1 MLEDTGSRP
10 FRERSRAI
18 ETLRKAYQCNC
29 GSELADTWLIR
40 RGRPTDSGR
49 KQEEIAQKGKI
60 KVMLWQL
67 LSGHLSCQ
75 SCSPFMCL
83 HFLIFSYF
91 PSMGF
96 SLLYMDQPKKSN
108 ETHMYCVY
116 LKQLISKV
124 SIDIATAATLAPYR
138 SFETTIGHLI
148 SLIQ

>member
-10 FRERSRAI
+10 SRGRSRAI
-18 ETLRKAYQCNC
+18 ETLRKAYQRNC

-40 RGRPTDSGR
+40 RGRPTGSGR
-49 KQEEIAQKGKI
+49 KQGEIAEKGEI
-60 KVMLWQL
+60 KVMRWQL
-67 LSGHLSCQ
+67 LSGHLSCH
-75 SCSPFMCL
+75 SPFMCL

-96 SLLYMDQPKKSN
+96 SLIHMDQPRKSN
-108 ETHMYCVY
+108 EIHMYCVH

-124 SIDIATAATLAPYR
+124 LNGVTAATTAPYGC
-138 SFETTIGHLI
+138 FEATIGHLI